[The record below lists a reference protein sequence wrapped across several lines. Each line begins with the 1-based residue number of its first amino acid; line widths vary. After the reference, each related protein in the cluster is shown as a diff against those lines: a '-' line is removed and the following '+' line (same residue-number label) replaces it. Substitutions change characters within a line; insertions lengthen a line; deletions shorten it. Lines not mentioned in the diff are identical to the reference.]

1 MPQQH
6 KCANVSCYNM
16 RTVFKLISLLLI
28 FFISDLSFGQI
39 KHDFLQR
46 VWDTTKDEYA
56 YVNFKGDTIIPF
68 GKYLICF
75 TDKFDKFAIVSAP
88 DKGIIGIDRKENIL
102 FNVYVFDNGPDY
114 PSNGL
119 FRIIKDGK
127 IGYADMNGNPNNTTA
142 I

>member
-1 MPQQH
+1 
-6 KCANVSCYNM
+6 M

-46 VWDTTKDEYA
+46 VW
-56 YVNFKGDTIIPF
+56 DTIIPF